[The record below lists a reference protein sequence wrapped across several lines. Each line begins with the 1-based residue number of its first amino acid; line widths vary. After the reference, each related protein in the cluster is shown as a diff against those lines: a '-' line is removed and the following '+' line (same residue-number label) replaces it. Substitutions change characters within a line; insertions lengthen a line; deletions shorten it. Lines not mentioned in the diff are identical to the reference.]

1 MATAGISDNV
11 GWWSRIQP
19 WVCLLPSALALGLT
33 LVSTPR
39 IPVGSWLQFYIDT
52 LGWLSFVL
60 GTALRWWSALYLAS
74 SPRTTLITSGPFSI
88 CRNPVQ
94 IGNLLLGFSLV
105 LFVASATFALGFAI
119 GAAACLSMAV
129 RTEERRLMRSHG
141 NVYRQ
146 YCQRVGRFLM
156 RPSLFQ
162 SPEYLFVDAGELARE
177 LRLTAVWMWLP
188 VVGKTLAQMRAD
200 TWWPHLLHLL

>member
-19 WVCLLPSALALGLT
+19 WLCLAPSALTLGLA
-33 LVSTPR
+33 LVSSPR
-39 IPVGSWLQFYIDT
+39 ITVGSWLQFYVDT

-60 GTALRWWSALYLAS
+60 GAALRWWCALYLAS
-74 SPRTTLITSGPFSI
+74 MPRTALITSGPFSI
-88 CRNPVQ
+88 CRNPMQ

-105 LFVASATFALGFAI
+105 LFVASATFALGFAV
-119 GAAACLSMAV
+119 GAVVCLSMVVAA
-129 RTEERRLMRSHG
+129 EERQLARSLG
-141 NVYRQ
+141 NEYRQ
-146 YCQRVGRFLM
+146 YFHRVGRFLI

-162 SPEYLFVDAGELARE
+162 SPETLFVDAAELARE

-200 TWWPHLLHLL
+200 TWWPHLLHLP